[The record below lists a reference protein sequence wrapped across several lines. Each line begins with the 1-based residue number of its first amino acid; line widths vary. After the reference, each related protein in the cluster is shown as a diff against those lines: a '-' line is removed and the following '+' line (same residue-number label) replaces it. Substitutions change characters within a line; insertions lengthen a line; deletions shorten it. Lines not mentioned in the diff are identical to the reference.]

1 MSVYWQDVK
10 RGQNLILSEEEGQ
23 EEIIG
28 GYREN
33 KRGID
38 AYAQTFGYDPDRAR
52 KGFATIEDA
61 KDYVEAFK
69 PWELY
74 NVHDVAVDLEGRPA
88 SDAVSSTS
96 SDTPAP
102 PNASAEPVSDSGS
115 DASHPP
121 SGQLTAS
128 VVTEESPR
136 KSWWEFWKKG

>member
-1 MSVYWQDVK
+1 MSIYWQDVK

-33 KRGID
+33 KRSID

-69 PWELY
+69 PWEQHGI
-74 NVHDVAVDLEGRPA
+74 HDVAVDREARPA
-88 SDAVSSTS
+88 SDAESTTS
-96 SDTPAP
+96 SDTPGP
-102 PNASAEPVSDSGS
+102 PTEPEEPVSDSGS
-115 DASHPP
+115 AAIHSP
-121 SGQLTAS
+121 SGQPAQA